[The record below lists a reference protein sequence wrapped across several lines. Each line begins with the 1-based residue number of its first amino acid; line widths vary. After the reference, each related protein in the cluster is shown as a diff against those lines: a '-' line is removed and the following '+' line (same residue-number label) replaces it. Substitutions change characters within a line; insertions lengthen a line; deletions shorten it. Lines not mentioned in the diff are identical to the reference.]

1 MQGGSALSAALESTG
16 QFPHLVVRMF
26 KVGEDSG
33 KLNEALENIGYFY
46 DREVDNSVQSM
57 IGLIEPTLTVL
68 IGSIVLWVVIG
79 IMGPIYDSF
88 GTLGV

>member
-1 MQGGSALSAALESTG
+1 
-16 QFPHLVVRMF
+16 
-26 KVGEDSG
+26 
-33 KLNEALENIGYFY
+33 
-46 DREVDNSVQSM
+46 M
-57 IGLIEPTLTVL
+57 IGLMEPTLTVL